1 MHTGKTLSF
10 TTDFLLNRLAVTTD
24 FQLQMTPGQDNEA
37 LKTNGVT
44 LLART
49 MAYHV
54 IATYTKKYE
63 ERSRI
68 FISLPY
74 SHEKLNANNQ
84 IFMLQRFEIAL

>member
-1 MHTGKTLSF
+1 
-10 TTDFLLNRLAVTTD
+10 
-24 FQLQMTPGQDNEA
+24 MTPGQDNEA

-74 SHEKLNANNQ
+74 SHEKLNANNPNFYATKIWDSALK
-84 IFMLQRFEIAL
+84 IFWKCQC